1 MKRGSIGKNMHRTK
15 DKNIEIPP
23 LTDAQLRA
31 MQPLSKAHPRT
42 AQKLRASQAGKT
54 KITIRLDNAVLNY
67 FRGIVNAAGGGNYQ
81 TLINEALVDHIK
93 QKSVLDAVRQ
103 VVREELHERA

>member
-1 MKRGSIGKNMHRTK
+1 MKRDSIGKNMRSTK
-15 DKNIEIPP
+15 DKDVETPL

-31 MQPLSKAHPRT
+31 MQPLSKAHSRT
-42 AQKLRASQAGKT
+42 AKKFRESQAGKT
-54 KITIRLDNAVLNY
+54 KITIRLDNAVLDY

>member
-1 MKRGSIGKNMHRTK
+1 MKRDSIGKNMRSTK
-15 DKNIEIPP
+15 DDDIEIPS

-31 MQPLSKAHPRT
+31 MQPLSKAHPQT
-42 AQKLRASQAGKT
+42 AKRLRASQAGKT
-54 KITIRLDNAVLNY
+54 KITIRLDNAVLDY
-67 FRGIVNAAGGGNYQ
+67 FRGIVSAAGGGNYQ

-93 QKSVLDAVRQ
+93 QQSVLDAVRQ

>member
-1 MKRGSIGKNMHRTK
+1 MRNTKNK
-15 DKNIEIPP
+15 DIEIPP

-31 MQPLSKAHPRT
+31 MQPLSKAHPQT

-54 KITIRLDNAVLNY
+54 KITIRLDNAVIDY
-67 FRGIVNAAGGGNYQ
+67 FRGIVNAAGAGNYQ

>member
-1 MKRGSIGKNMHRTK
+1 MRSTK
-15 DKNIEIPP
+15 DKDIEIPP
-23 LTDAQLRA
+23 LTDAQPRA
-31 MQPLSKAHPRT
+31 MQPLSEAHPQT

-67 FRGIVNAAGGGNYQ
+67 FRGIVNAARGGNYQ

-103 VVREELHERA
+103 VVREELHERT

>member
-1 MKRGSIGKNMHRTK
+1 MKRDSIGKNMRSTK
-15 DKNIEIPP
+15 DKDIEIPP

-31 MQPLSKAHPRT
+31 MQPLSKAHPQT
-42 AQKLRASQAGKT
+42 AKKLGASQAGKT
-54 KITIRLDNAVLNY
+54 KITIRLDNAILDY

-81 TLINEALVDHIK
+81 TLINDALADHIK
-93 QKSVLDAVRQ
+93 QQSVLDAVRQ

>member
-1 MKRGSIGKNMHRTK
+1 MKRDSIGRNMRSTKNK
-15 DKNIEIPP
+15 DVEIPL

-31 MQPLSKAHPRT
+31 MQPLSKAHPQT

-54 KITIRLDNAVLNY
+54 KITIRLDNAVLDY
-67 FRGIVNAAGGGNYQ
+67 FRDIVNAAGGGNYQ

>member
-1 MKRGSIGKNMHRTK
+1 MDFTK
-15 DKNIEIPP
+15 DVEIPL

-31 MQPLSKAHPRT
+31 MQPLSKAHPQT

-54 KITIRLDNAVLNY
+54 KITIRLDNAVLDY
-67 FRGIVNAAGGGNYQ
+67 FRDIVNAAGGGNYQ

-93 QKSVLDAVRQ
+93 QKSVLNAVRQ

>member
-1 MKRGSIGKNMHRTK
+1 MRRDSIGKNMRSTK
-15 DKNIEIPP
+15 DKDIEIPP
-23 LTDAQLRA
+23 LTDAQLQA
-31 MQPLSKAHPRT
+31 MQPLSKVHPQT

-54 KITIRLDNAVLNY
+54 KITIRLDNAVLDY
-67 FRGIVNAAGGGNYQ
+67 FRGIVDAAGGGNYQ

-103 VVREELHERA
+103 VVREELHERT

>member
-1 MKRGSIGKNMHRTK
+1 MRNTKNK
-15 DKNIEIPP
+15 DIEIPP

-31 MQPLSKAHPRT
+31 MQPLSKAHPQT

-54 KITIRLDNAVLNY
+54 KITIRLDNAVLDY
-67 FRGIVNAAGGGNYQ
+67 FRGIVNAAGAGNYQ

-93 QKSVLDAVRQ
+93 QQSVLDAVRQ

>member
-1 MKRGSIGKNMHRTK
+1 MRSTKNK
-15 DKNIEIPP
+15 DVEIPL

-31 MQPLSKAHPRT
+31 MQPLSKAHPQT

-54 KITIRLDNAVLNY
+54 KITIRLDNAVLDY
-67 FRGIVNAAGGGNYQ
+67 FRDIVNAAGGGNYQ